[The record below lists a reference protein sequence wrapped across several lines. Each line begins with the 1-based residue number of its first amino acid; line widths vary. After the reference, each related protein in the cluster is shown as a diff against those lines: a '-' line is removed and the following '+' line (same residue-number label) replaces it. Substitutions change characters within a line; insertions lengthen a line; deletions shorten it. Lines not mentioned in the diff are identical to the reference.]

1 MTIFSGELRRTTAF
15 RLTLTYAGVYALLT
29 AIILAIVYGATT
41 SEIGA
46 QMDAGLKA
54 ETDALVTLYRAQGI
68 ASLRKAVAKR
78 SSPSAR
84 HFSDVR
90 DSGTRYY
97 LLVGASDKHLAGDLP
112 AWPEADVSSDS
123 DNASAEWLSYTINAR
138 AAVRAGLEKP
148 ADFDADDNI
157 EVRGLATALPGGQRL
172 LVVETLDEAEE
183 LSDYILY
190 SLLAAIG
197 VILIFGLAGGI
208 WMGRHVVTRLES
220 VRGAATA
227 IMAGDLTR
235 RLPVGSRHD
244 EFDNLALTLNAMLA
258 RIEEL
263 MNGLR
268 QVTDNVAHDLR
279 SPLNRLRG
287 RLDVTLAQAREPAE
301 YRAAM
306 TRALADADELLQT
319 FNAMLNLAELE
330 AGMSREPR
338 QPIEFHSLCDDVAS
352 VYEPL
357 AEDKQLTLNCAI
369 VPARV
374 RGHRRLLAQAVGNL
388 LDNAVKYTP
397 AGGRVDLT
405 LRTEDGNAVLTLAD
419 SGPGI
424 PAAEREHVFQRFVR
438 LDRSRSLRGNG
449 LGLSLVRAIV
459 RLHGGRVDL
468 QNNHPG
474 LRATICLPLDT
485 EREPDEKNSLVGNRH
500 RRAAGGRLEGSDE
513 YGTLP

>member
-1 MTIFSGELRRTTAF
+1 MIFTGELRRTTVF
-15 RLTLTYAGVYALLT
+15 RLALSYAGVYALLT
-29 AIILAIVYGATT
+29 AIILGIVYGATT
-41 SEIGA
+41 SEIGV

-54 ETDALVTLYRAQGI
+54 ETDALVTLYHAQGI
-68 ASLRKAVAKR
+68 GALRNAVAKR
-78 SSPSAR
+78 SSPEAR

-90 DSGTRYY
+90 HSGMRYY
-97 LLVGASDKHLAGDLP
+97 LLVDANGTRLAGDLP
-112 AWPEADVSSDS
+112 AWPRESGDS
-123 DNASAEWLSYTINAR
+123 GDSGNWISYTINAHV
-138 AAVRAGLEKP
+138 AVRAGLEKP
-148 ADFDADDNI
+148 EDFDADDNI

-183 LSDYILY
+183 LSAYILY

-227 IMAGDLTR
+227 IMGGDLSR
-235 RLPVGSRHD
+235 RLPVGSRQD
-244 EFDNLALTLNAMLA
+244 EFDNLAQTLNVMLA

-263 MNGLR
+263 MNGLQ

-287 RLDVTLAQAREPAE
+287 RLDVTLAQAREPDE

-338 QPIEFHSLCDDVAS
+338 QPIELHSLCEDVAS

-357 AEDKQLTLNCAI
+357 AEDKQLTLACA
-369 VPARV
+369 VAPARV

-397 AGGRVDLT
+397 AGGRIGLSLKT
-405 LRTEDGNAVLTLAD
+405 SDGNAVLTLAD

-424 PAAEREHVFQRFVR
+424 PAAERDHVFQRFVR

-468 QNNHPG
+468 QSNHPG
-474 LRATICLPLDT
+474 LRATIRLPLDT
-485 EREPDEKNSLVGNRH
+485 DREPDEKNSLVGNRH

>member
-1 MTIFSGELRRTTAF
+1 MIFTGELRRTTVF
-15 RLTLTYAGVYALLT
+15 RLALTYAGVYALLT
-29 AIILAIVYGATT
+29 AIILGIVYGATT

-54 ETDALVTLYRAQGI
+54 ETDALVTLYHAQGI
-68 ASLRKAVAKR
+68 AALRSAVTKR
-78 SSPSAR
+78 SSPAAR

-90 DSGTRYY
+90 DSGMRYY
-97 LLVGASDKHLAGDLP
+97 LLVGAHGERLAGDLP
-112 AWPEADVSSDS
+112 AWPDQSGSADNSG
-123 DNASAEWLSYTINAR
+123 NWLSYTINAR

-157 EVRGLATALPGGQRL
+157 EVSGLATALPGGQRL
-172 LVVETLDEAEE
+172 LVVQTLDEAEE

-197 VILIFGLAGGI
+197 VILIFGLVGGI

-227 IMAGDLTR
+227 IMGGDLSR
-235 RLPVGSRHD
+235 RLPVGSRQD
-244 EFDNLALTLNAMLA
+244 EFHNLAVTLNAMLG

-287 RLDVTLAQAREPAE
+287 RLDVTLAQAREPDE

-338 QPIEFHSLCDDVAS
+338 QPIELHSLCEDVIS

-357 AEDKQLTLNCAI
+357 AEDKQLTLASAI

-397 AGGRVDLT
+397 AGGRIDLT
-405 LRTEDGNAVLTLAD
+405 LTVTDGHAVLTLAD
-419 SGPGI
+419 TGPGI
-424 PAAEREHVFQRFVR
+424 PAVERDHVFERFVR

-459 RLHGGRVDL
+459 RLHGGHVELSD
-468 QNNHPG
+468 NHPG
-474 LRATICLPLDT
+474 LRATIRLPT
-485 EREPDEKNSLVGNRH
+485 VAEPASDEKDNLVRNRH
-500 RRAAGGRLEGSDE
+500 RRIAG
-513 YGTLP
+513 